1 MVNETDKESVKHAPE
16 TTPAAG
22 ALVVSRTARA
32 LAEAS
37 LAPNTRASYASALRR
52 LDDWLAGRPATD
64 EILAGYLSELF
75 DAGKASASASM
86 VVAAVRFR
94 ARLSGLES
102 PTGPATERVL
112 AGFRRQATGRGRGQ
126 AKPCTADNLAA
137 ILATAATPKKNRPG
151 HGIRQDRVRSRARGF
166 SDCSLAIPGR
176 IAPLRGRR
184 ASVERRSGRDGR

>member
-1 MVNETDKESVKHAPE
+1 MVNYTDTESVQPTAQNVLE
-16 TTPAAG
+16 TTPAGG

-37 LAPNTRASYASALRR
+37 IAPNTRAAYASALRS

-64 EILAGYLSELF
+64 ETLAGYLSELF

-102 PTGPATERVL
+102 PTGPPPSACLQVSGARPPDASRTSETL
-112 AGFRRQATGRGRGQ
+112 SRRDPR
-126 AKPCTADNLAA
+126 
-137 ILATAATPKKNRPG
+137 TAATPRKTGARNQTGPRALEGSRIQRLQPCY
-151 HGIRQDRVRSRARGF
+151 SRA
-166 SDCSLAIPGR
+166 D
-176 IAPLRGRR
+176 
-184 ASVERRSGRDGR
+184 

>member
-1 MVNETDKESVKHAPE
+1 MQPTAQNALE
-16 TTPAAG
+16 TTPAGG

-37 LAPNTRASYASALRR
+37 LSANTRASYASALRR
-52 LDDWLAGRPATD
+52 LDDWLAARPATD

-137 ILATAATPKKNRPG
+137 ILATASLPQEQTAAVQNPTKPRALEGSRIQRLQPCY
-151 HGIRQDRVRSRARGF
+151 SRA
-166 SDCSLAIPGR
+166 DCAAQRSLRFGGAT
-176 IAPLRGRR
+176 
-184 ASVERRSGRDGR
+184 